1 MVANIC
7 WAVIVPST
15 VSNAFG
21 YLILSHSIPGIDIH
35 IIPFLFTKEETGA
48 KSNWHKVTQ

>member
-1 MVANIC
+1 M
-7 WAVIVPST
+7 PST

-21 YLILSHSIPGIDIH
+21 DLIFSHSIPGIDIY

-48 KSNWHKVTQ
+48 KSKRHKVTQ